1 MSAGGGGVAM
11 TGLAV
16 CFGTVNSIK
25 ALWETRIKKCKED
38 LEKQTE
44 LKEKVAVGRLK
55 HAWEDRITLAK
66 LKEKVVTE
74 DGRVILRIER
84 EEWKTLPPVLVQLCQ
99 VQEWQLHRTGLQKI
113 PHFIASFENL
123 IVLDLS
129 RNAISEIPKEIGKL
143 TRLRELLMSYNR
155 VNSIPEEL
163 CCCENLEKLEL
174 AVNRDLDELP
184 AQLSKLKK
192 LYHLDLSMNQFTTIP
207 ECVVDLPALEWLDM
221 GGNMLQYLPHDIH
234 RWPAALRE
242 LSPQLERSDTDC
254 LHSAYTRMEKLH
266 TLWLQRNELE
276 HLPDNISRIP
286 NLETLVLSSNKLRDI
301 PALMEGMSNLR
312 FVNFRDNPLT
322 LDVSLAK
329 PDTSEEDEEE
339 DDREMFGIEFMHAYI
354 QEARQ
359 RGYAVLN
366 VHCVHRR

>member
-1 MSAGGGGVAM
+1 MRHLPGGWRGGGVAM
-11 TGLAV
+11 TGVSV

-38 LEKQTE
+38 LRKQTE
-44 LKEKVAVGRLK
+44 LKEKVAVGRLT
-55 HAWEDRITLAK
+55 HTWEDRITLAK

-84 EEWKTLPPVLVQLCQ
+84 EEWKTLPTVLVQLCQ

-113 PHFIASFENL
+113 PRFIARFENL
-123 IVLDLS
+123 MVLDLS
-129 RNAISEIPKEIGKL
+129 RNSITEIPKEIGKL
-143 TRLRELLMSYNR
+143 IKLRELLLSYNR
-155 VNSIPEEL
+155 VSSVPEEL

-174 AVNRDLDELP
+174 AVNRNLEELP
-184 AQLSKLKK
+184 AQLSELKK

-207 ECVVDLPALEWLDM
+207 DCVVDLPALEWLDM
-221 GGNMLQYLPHDIH
+221 GGNMVQYLPNDIH
-234 RWPAALRE
+234 
-242 LSPQLERSDTDC
+242 
-254 LHSAYTRMEKLH
+254 RMEKLH

-276 HLPDNISRIP
+276 YLPPNISRMA

-322 LDVSLAK
+322 LDVSLVKAN
-329 PDTSEEDEEE
+329 TSEEGEEE
-339 DDREMFGIEFMHAYI
+339 DDREMFGREFMHAYI
-354 QEARQ
+354 KEARQ
-359 RGYAVLN
+359 RESQTNYASILN
-366 VHCVHRR
+366 VTIEASPGITATQ